1 MILEGKS
8 IGVVKDIV
16 KEILKVEQNSEK
28 AKIDLRV
35 NLGPSI

>member
-35 NLGPSI
+35 NLGPNI